1 MDVPNSNQE
10 DNDSDNMGD
19 NCDTDDD
26 NDGRYDVTVGFIA
39 TLT

>member
-1 MDVPNSNQE
+1 MDVSNSNQE

-26 NDGRYDVTVGFIA
+26 NDGRYDVAVGFIA
-39 TLT
+39 ALT